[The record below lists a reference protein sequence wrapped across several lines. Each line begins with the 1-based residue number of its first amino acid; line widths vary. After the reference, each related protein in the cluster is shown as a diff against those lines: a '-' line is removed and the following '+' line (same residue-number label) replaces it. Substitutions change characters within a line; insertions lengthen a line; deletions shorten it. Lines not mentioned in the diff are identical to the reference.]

1 MPNKICKRCGGQYIG
16 TAHSWYCEKCKDE
29 VLDEQRK
36 KDLERIKGRKIKSTC
51 VICGKEFFSYIN
63 KDTCCHACD
72 IKLKSIRKKGHI
84 IEDNDKKKIAEKNC
98 KAWHLISPDGVHY
111 RFENLNQWASEHCEL
126 FGFEKS
132 KINVDRIV
140 SGISHARIGKKVST
154 YKDWKAL
161 DVPEQYG
168 PKEIIS
174 LYKNGYSINRIH
186 EITGKSDSKI
196 RKLLFT
202 EGLWSDELSDKI
214 SELKRQGKTTDEISE
229 LLNITK
235 KQINERTPYII
246 YNYN

>member
-36 KDLERIKGRKIKSTC
+36 KDLERIKGRKIKNTC

-72 IKLKSIRKKGHI
+72 IKLKSIRKQGHI
-84 IEDNDKKKIAEKNC
+84 IEDNDKKKIVEKNC